1 MFSEKSAKAG
11 IAFPKGFK
19 AAGVK
24 AGIKRQEAS
33 ECENL
38 AFAKITQIMR
48 FKIDVLTL
56 NCYYCIR
63 KGGMRDAAAV

>member
-1 MFSEKSAKAG
+1 MVLFVLFDYIPLTLSVSFS
-11 IAFPKGFK
+11 
-19 AAGVK
+19 VK
-24 AGIKRQEAS
+24 ADIKRQEAS

-38 AFAKITQIMR
+38 VFAKIAQIMR

>member
-1 MFSEKSAKAG
+1 MLFVLFDYIPLILSVSFS
-11 IAFPKGFK
+11 
-19 AAGVK
+19 VK

>member
-1 MFSEKSAKAG
+1 MVLFVLFDYIPLTLSVSFS
-11 IAFPKGFK
+11 
-19 AAGVK
+19 VK

>member
-1 MFSEKSAKAG
+1 MVLFVLFDYIPLTLSVSFS
-11 IAFPKGFK
+11 
-19 AAGVK
+19 VK

-33 ECENL
+33 ECENIV
-38 AFAKITQIMR
+38 FAKITQIMR

-63 KGGMRDAAAV
+63 KGGMRDASAV